1 VREGVGVSV
10 EAQFGGGGFR
20 QPPINVYT
28 ARRPHKRWT
37 FWRILRW
44 TLAVVLMSGV
54 TIGGAVAYYV
64 WNRLERITTTN
75 DPNLKAADKQLAE
88 VVDPATEPA
97 VALVLGYDKRYGGGS
112 ARGNS
117 DTLMLIR
124 ADPRTKVLS
133 LLSLPRDLYVPIDGI
148 GPSKIN
154 AAYANGGAPLAIKT
168 VSQVLGV
175 KINYYVPVNF
185 HLFRKTVDTFHGVYL
200 DIDRRYYHANNGVG
214 NYSAIDLKPGYQK
227 LNGLHAL
234 EYVRYRHLDSDF
246 IRTARQQAFV
256 REFKRRLDVWSAGTN
271 IFDLLDSLP
280 NDLKVRGS
288 AKGQSVGPK
297 TILRYVKLLAEIPR
311 GKMVQVRIT
320 GATQMIGGASVV
332 TASPEEIHSAVQ
344 QFLNPNIAV
353 AQEIASRFG
362 GTVVGGAKKAAKKTV
377 KGPKAIPAKKLRVV
391 TVNGSGVQG
400 VAAHAMVELQKAG
413 WPHTGVAGTL
423 PRTNLF
429 STAVYYTSPRA
440 RVSAERLRRSLG
452 DTSASALLPAALSD
466 YGLGADVV
474 VAIGSAFSGV
484 TPPPEQAAKQ
494 EAPAVSRPLVQSAT
508 AHDSGDFFLLQK
520 KVHYQ
525 LLYPT
530 RVPLGSSYGEAIET
544 GENPYYAYKLGKHGI
559 ALAVDARTGLD
570 SSHAWGLRYTTW
582 TDAPILEQP
591 SRQVCWTQ
599 GKERRLVRIYTNGT
613 AIHRIAVFYGGAPCK
628 AAGGAVVWIDN
639 SLDDKFS
646 PETMISVAKSLVP
659 ARRAPA

>member
-1 VREGVGVSV
+1 MSA
-10 EAQFGGGGFR
+10 EAGYGGGMFR
-20 QPPINVYT
+20 PPSDINVYT
-28 ARRPHKRWT
+28 ARRPRKRWT

-97 VALVLGYDKRYGGGS
+97 VALVLGYDKRYGGGT

-124 ADPRTKVLS
+124 VDPRTKVLS
-133 LLSLPRDLYVPIDGI
+133 LLSLPRDLYVPIDGY
-148 GPSKIN
+148 GTNKIN

-200 DIDRRYYHANNGVG
+200 DIDRRYYHANNGAG

-227 LNGLHAL
+227 LYGAQAL

-311 GKMVQVRIT
+311 GKMVQVRLT
-320 GATQMIGGASVV
+320 GATTMISGASVV
-332 TASPEEIHSAVQ
+332 TATPDAIHQAVQ
-344 QFLNPNIAV
+344 EFLNPNTAV
-353 AQEIASRFG
+353 SQEIASRFG
-362 GTVVGGAKKAAKKTV
+362 GKVIGGAKKPTEKV
-377 KGPKAIPAKKLRVV
+377 IKGPKPISPTKLRVV

-400 VAAHAMVELQKAG
+400 VAAHAMVELQHAG

-423 PRTNLF
+423 PKTNLF
-429 STAVYYTSPRA
+429 STAVYYTNARA
-440 RVSAERLRRSLG
+440 RISAERLRRSLG
-452 DTSASALLPAALSD
+452 DTSASTLLPASLSD

-484 TPPPEQAAKQ
+484 TPPPRQAAK
-494 EAPAVSRPLVQSAT
+494 ELAPPVERPLVQAAT
-508 AHDSGDFFLLQK
+508 SHDSGDFFLLQK
-520 KVHYQ
+520 KTHYR
-525 LLYPT
+525 LLYPS

-544 GENPYYAYKLGKHGI
+544 DFNAFYTYKLGKHGI
-559 ALAVDARTGLD
+559 ALAVDAHTGFD

-591 SRQVCWTQ
+591 SRQVCWQT
-599 GKERRLVRIYTNGT
+599 GKEKRLVRIYTNGT
-613 AIHRIAVFYGGAPCK
+613 AIHRIAVFYGGEPCK
-628 AAGGAVVWIDN
+628 ASGGAVVWIDN
-639 SLDDKFS
+639 SLDDKLS
-646 PETMISVAKSLVP
+646 AETMISIAKSLVP
-659 ARRAPA
+659 AKRAPA

>member
-1 VREGVGVSV
+1 MRLSV
-10 EAQFGGGGFR
+10 DTQFGAGGFR
-20 QPPINVYT
+20 QPPPINVYT
-28 ARRPHKRWT
+28 ARRPRKRWT

-88 VVDPATEPA
+88 VIDPATEPA
-97 VALVLGYDKRYGGGS
+97 VALVLGYDKRYGSGTSKGH
-112 ARGNS
+112 S

-124 ADPRTKVLS
+124 VDPKTKVLS
-133 LLSLPRDLYVPIDGI
+133 LLSLPRDLYVHIDGV
-148 GPSKIN
+148 GTSKIN
-154 AAYANGGAPLAIKT
+154 DAYATGGAPLAIKT

-185 HLFRKTVDTFHGVYL
+185 HLFRKTVDTFHGVYI
-200 DIDRRYYHANNGVG
+200 DVDRRYLHVNNGY
-214 NYSAIDLKPGYQK
+214 NDYSEINLKPGYQK
-227 LNGLHAL
+227 LSGFQAL

-271 IFDLLDSLP
+271 LFDLLDSLP

-320 GATQMIGGASVV
+320 GSTPTIAGASVV
-332 TASPEEIHSAVQ
+332 VASPEAIHTAVQ
-344 QFLNPNIAV
+344 EFLNPNPAV
-353 AQEIASRFG
+353 SQAIASRFG
-362 GTVVGGAKKAAKKTV
+362 GKVVGGAKKPAKKV
-377 KGPKAIPAKKLRVV
+377 IKGPKPIPPAKLRVV

-413 WPHTGVAGTL
+413 WPHTGVGGTL
-423 PRTNLF
+423 PKANLF
-429 STAVYYTSPRA
+429 STAVYYTTPRA

-452 DTSASALLPAALSD
+452 DTSSSVLLPAAMSD

-484 TPPPEQAAKQ
+484 TPPPQQAAK
-494 EAPAVSRPLVQSAT
+494 ELLPPVEKPSVQSAT
-508 AHDSGDFFLLQK
+508 SHDSGDFFLLQK
-520 KVHYQ
+520 KVHYS
-525 LLYPT
+525 LLYPS

-544 GENPYYAYKLGKHGI
+544 GENAFYAYKLGKHGM
-559 ALAVDARTGLD
+559 ALAVDAHTGLD

-591 SRQVCWTQ
+591 SRQVCWDKRQ
-599 GKERRLVRIYTNGT
+599 VRIYTNGT
-613 AIHRIAVFYGGAPCK
+613 AIHRIAVFYGGEACK
-628 AAGGAVVWIDN
+628 SSGGVVVWIDN
-639 SLDDKFS
+639 SLDDKLS
-646 PETMISVAKSLVP
+646 AETMIAIAKSLVP
-659 ARRAPA
+659 AKRAPA